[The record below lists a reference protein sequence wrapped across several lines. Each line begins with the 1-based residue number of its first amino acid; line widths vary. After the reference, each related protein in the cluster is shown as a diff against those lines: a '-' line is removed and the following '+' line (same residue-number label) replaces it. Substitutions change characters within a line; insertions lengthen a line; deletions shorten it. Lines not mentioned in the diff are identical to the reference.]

1 MLGGPDPMLG
11 GPDPMLGG
19 RLPLAAVEP
28 AISLPSGCQ
37 LDHSVDFLVLREW
50 KAWERQL
57 ARRCISRRWWAA
69 ESTRLVQRSP
79 GSSRACHSNA

>member
-1 MLGGPDPMLG
+1 VKWDLSTSHRFHHSVRYPPQLRGPLSTTIGGPDPMLG

-37 LDHSVDFLVLREW
+37 LDYSVDFLVLREW
-50 KAWERQL
+50 KA
-57 ARRCISRRWWAA
+57 
-69 ESTRLVQRSP
+69 
-79 GSSRACHSNA
+79 